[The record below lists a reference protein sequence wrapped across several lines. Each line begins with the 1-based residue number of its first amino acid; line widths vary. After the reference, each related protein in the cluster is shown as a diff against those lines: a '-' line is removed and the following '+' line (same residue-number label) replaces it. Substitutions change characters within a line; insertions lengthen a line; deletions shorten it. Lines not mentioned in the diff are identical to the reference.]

1 MIDTPAARPTL
12 RRQVFT
18 LANLLTFARM
28 GMIPFFVL
36 ALLEQ
41 RMGMALGL
49 LVLAGITDL
58 LDGLLA
64 REFEQRT
71 MLGAYL
77 DPITD
82 KLLLSTAF
90 VVLAVEQAVPWTMT
104 ILVLGRDVLILLVS
118 VVIVLVAGFRPFPP
132 TRYGKA
138 CTLSEVSTVVAVLLV
153 GLWPQVS
160 WLERGKGLLL
170 WLTVVLVLWS
180 GVHYAYRTA
189 KMLAEMQHPS

>member
-1 MIDTPAARPTL
+1 M

-64 REFEQRT
+64 RAFEQRT

-90 VVLAVEQAVPWTMT
+90 VVLAVERAVPWTMA
-104 ILVLGRDVLILLVS
+104 ILVLGRDVLILVVS

-132 TRYGKA
+132 THYGKA

-153 GLWPQVS
+153 ELWPQVS
-160 WLERGKGLLL
+160 WLGRGKGLLL

-189 KMLAEMQHPS
+189 TMLAEMQHPS